1 VKLEAKTSAMGSG
14 GARSAFYRV
23 TNNEA
28 RRQRR
33 QPTSSECGLKD
44 FCFKVEKEREGS
56 RPGTISVGDLKAATQ
71 RFGSSSSGCRR
82 AANDAVRRGDV
93 VWTGSRGGSG
103 WRKKKGGGA
112 WVGQLGPKGQVEWA
126 SSKERE
132 RGPQG
137 GCGPKCKRATETI
150 FPIFSNK
157 DLSIKVKDS
166 NSFKPNL
173 N

>member
-1 VKLEAKTSAMGSG
+1 
-14 GARSAFYRV
+14 
-23 TNNEA
+23 
-28 RRQRR
+28 
-33 QPTSSECGLKD
+33 
-44 FCFKVEKEREGS
+44 
-56 RPGTISVGDLKAATQ
+56 
-71 RFGSSSSGCRR
+71 
-82 AANDAVRRGDV
+82 VRRGDV
-93 VWTGSRGGSG
+93 VWTGSGGGSG

-166 NSFKPNL
+166 KSFKPNL